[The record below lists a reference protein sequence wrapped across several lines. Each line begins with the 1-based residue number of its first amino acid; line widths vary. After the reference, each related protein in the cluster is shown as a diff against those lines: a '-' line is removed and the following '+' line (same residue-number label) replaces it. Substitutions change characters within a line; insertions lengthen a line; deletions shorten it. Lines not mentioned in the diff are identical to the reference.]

1 MEMIEKVDRLRE
13 RANVTYEEARAALEE
28 AGGDLLDAM
37 VILER
42 MGKVKEPGQ
51 GTFSTEYEEQKSYI
65 RVRDK
70 VEEQAKFAPSFKR
83 GVRDAIHFITNT
95 VFIVTRNENTI
106 FTMPSAVF
114 VLLLL
119 FFWEGVVPVM
129 IIALF
134 FGVRYTFEGTK
145 GAEKA
150 NEILGKAGDFAE
162 DMRNEFTKKESTS
175 GGDAKSAFDEE
186 DRGEE

>member
-1 MEMIEKVDRLRE
+1 MEMLEKVDRLRE

-42 MGKVKEPGQ
+42 MGKAKEPGQ
-51 GTFSTEYEEQKSYI
+51 GTFSTEYEDQESYI

-70 VEEQAKFAPSFKR
+70 VEEQEKSAPSFKR
-83 GVRDAIHFITNT
+83 VLRDAFHFIKNT
-95 VFIVTRNENTI
+95 LFIVTRNEKTM

-119 FFWEGVVPVM
+119 FFWEAIVPVM

-134 FGVRYTFEGTK
+134 FGVRYTFEGTES
-145 GAEKA
+145 AEKA
-150 NEILGKAGDFAE
+150 NKILGKAGDFAE
-162 DMRNEFTKKESTS
+162 DIRNEFTSKE
-175 GGDAKSAFDEE
+175 GAFGEDARNACDEGDRDE
-186 DRGEE
+186 